1 MPTDANSRLEYRA
14 EPAAVTPIMD
24 TAEPGSVGSLLLTLE
39 EISHLVAHS
48 HRPCET
54 LANIVQLIQG
64 RFHTDVCSAYLL
76 EPERGELVLAATV
89 GLRSESVGTVRM
101 NISEGLT
108 GLVAE
113 LSEPV
118 MVSDAFHHPRF
129 KFFPEAGEEPYHS
142 FLGVPLIE
150 SGTLQGVLVVQTVEA
165 RTFSTNEVRMLI
177 AVAAQLAPLV
187 AEARLLELVGTDSP
201 ACQQAAPPPR
211 RPSGP
216 FQGVSCSAGVMVGQ
230 AYPITEWLAD
240 EHELPVGPVDRATEE
255 RKLTAALQAAA
266 DELSRQSK
274 RISEL
279 VGEDHGA
286 ILGAQLMILQ
296 DRSIEAELRAGLAA
310 GKTAV
315 VSLTQTY
322 HHYAAAFQKL
332 GSARLQDR
340 LYDLKDVFRRIRWH
354 LQTDVARTEI
364 AGDRL
369 VLVAREAS
377 VMDLFAVDHARLAAV
392 VVERGGPQC
401 HAAILARSLG
411 LPMVGQLPPVV
422 DSIEPGELLLV
433 DGTRGQ
439 LALDPPP
446 EAMPA
451 PPDTERVAAR
461 PVNGRTAAVRD
472 GAGYRPRV
480 EANINLYG
488 EAAAALLQDVAGVG
502 LFRSEFLV
510 LARGTVPS
518 EEEQVGVYRKLLSK
532 FGGRPVSFRTFD
544 LRADKR
550 PHPSSGSPN
559 DCLLDWRLV
568 LQSPPM
574 QQVFKQQV
582 RAVLRAAA
590 LGRARLVVPM
600 ITRTEQVDFIRDT
613 VDLACAELTDEG
625 LDFRREV
632 PVGLMIETAAAVG
645 LMDAWAEHVDF
656 FALGTNDLLMSALGL
671 DRNDPVGSDRNDVL
685 HPGLLRLVRD
695 AVAAGHR
702 AGRSVT
708 VCGEMAADP
717 RGACALAAFRVDA
730 LSVAVA
736 HVPAVRRALERI
748 PPPQFGADLVAAR
761 TAGQVAQLLQSWL
774 DGRSS
779 GERVGHS
786 AAVP

>member
-1 MPTDANSRLEYRA
+1 VIPLL
-14 EPAAVTPIMD
+14 D

-101 NISEGLT
+101 STAEGLT

-113 LSEPV
+113 RREPV

-187 AEARLLELVGTDSP
+187 AEARLLELVGTAAP
-201 ACQQAAPPPR
+201 ACPAETGPAR
-211 RPSGP
+211 RVCGP
-216 FQGVSCSAGVMVGQ
+216 LQGVPCSPGVVVGQ
-230 AYPITEWLAD
+230 AYPITEWPA
-240 EHELPVGPVDRATEE
+240 EEAAAPAGAVDRAAEE
-255 RKLTAALQAAA
+255 RQLTAALLAAA
-266 DELSRQSK
+266 EELSRQSR
-274 RISEL
+274 RIAEL

-296 DRSIEAELRAGLAA
+296 DRAIETELRAGLAA

-315 VSLTQTY
+315 QSLTQTY

-354 LQTDVARTEI
+354 LQSDVARTET

-411 LPMVGQLPPVV
+411 LPMVGQLPPVIDGV
-422 DSIEPGELLLV
+422 TPGMLLLV
-433 DGTRGQ
+433 DGTRGRIE
-439 LALDPPP
+439 LDPPP
-446 EAMPA
+446 ATAALP
-451 PPDTERVAAR
+451 PPDSERLPAR
-461 PVNGRTAAVRD
+461 PPQRAAP
-472 GAGYRPRV
+472 AHGYRPRV
-480 EANINLYG
+480 EANINLFG
-488 EAAAALLQDVAGVG
+488 EASQALAQDVAGVG

-518 EEEQVGVYRKLLSK
+518 EEEQFGVYRKLLAK

-550 PHPSSGSPN
+550 PHPSSGSPG

-600 ITRTEQVDFIRDT
+600 ITRSEQVDFIRAT
-613 VDLACAELTDEG
+613 VERACMELSAEG
-625 LDFRREV
+625 LAFRRDV

-645 LMDAWAEHVDF
+645 LMDAWAEQVDF

-671 DRNDPVGSDRNDVL
+671 DRNDPVGGDRNDVL

-702 AGRSVT
+702 AGRAVT

-748 PPPQFGADLVAAR
+748 PPPEFAAALVGAR
-761 TAGQVAQLLQSWL
+761 TADQVAQLLETWQ
-774 DGRSS
+774 DGQRPA
-779 GERVGHS
+779 GVRAEKV